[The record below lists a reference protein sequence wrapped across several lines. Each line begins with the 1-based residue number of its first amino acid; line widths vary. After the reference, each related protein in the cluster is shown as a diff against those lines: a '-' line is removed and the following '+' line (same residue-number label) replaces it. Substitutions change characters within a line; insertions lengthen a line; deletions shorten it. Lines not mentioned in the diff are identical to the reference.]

1 MPFNYDQPS
10 SSGDAISPESLRHMF
25 QWPDEEDE
33 GSGYASFGTISSVQT
48 RFVSVSLVDNS
59 DANLYRRRE
68 AQEKTTKAQQESFD
82 NIQYLLEQLLTNK
95 KSKVKTS
102 SSIMRRRKSQ

>member
-1 MPFNYDQPS
+1 
-10 SSGDAISPESLRHMF
+10 MF

-82 NIQYLLEQLLTNK
+82 NIQYLLEQLRPIKNRKWRPLVVSWGGENLNEDIPKDEQTFSIDVRVI
-95 KSKVKTS
+95 KS
-102 SSIMRRRKSQ
+102 I